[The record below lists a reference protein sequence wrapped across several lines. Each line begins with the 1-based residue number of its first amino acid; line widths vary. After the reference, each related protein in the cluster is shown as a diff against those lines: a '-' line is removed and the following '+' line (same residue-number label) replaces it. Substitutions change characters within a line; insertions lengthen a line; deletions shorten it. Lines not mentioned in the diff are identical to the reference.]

1 MGSDKYLIHFDP
13 CYVIRGIEFGRMALK
28 ESPMN
33 QAEMTCPK
41 CQGEMESGYL
51 IDHSHVALLAS
62 LWARGKPK
70 KHWWFSLQ
78 TNNAITRPSPS
89 DQIPVGTYRC
99 KTCGFLESYAR
110 KEFAVK

>member
-1 MGSDKYLIHFDP
+1 
-13 CYVIRGIEFGRMALK
+13 
-28 ESPMN
+28 MN

-51 IDHSHVALLAS
+51 IDHSYRAFLVS

-70 KHWWFSLQ
+70 KNWWFSLQ
-78 TNNAITRPSPS
+78 SGYAITLPRPN

-99 KTCGFLESYAR
+99 TTCGFLESYAR

>member
-1 MGSDKYLIHFDP
+1 MFVTLAT
-13 CYVIRGIEFGRMALK
+13 GIEFGRMSQK

-33 QAEMTCPK
+33 EVETTCPK

-51 IDHSHVALLAS
+51 IDHSHVAFLAS

-78 TNNAITRPSPS
+78 ANNAITQPSPS